1 MRSRYLVLALLLV
14 LTTTVPSSA
23 SPVPQ
28 PPELWT
34 VTADG
39 ATESAIATGPEG
51 QYLTR
56 SFEWSP
62 DGTKLV
68 FTKAGDIWISNPD
81 GTGQVNLTS
90 TDGTEDFDPHWSPDG
105 TEIVF
110 VRTTG
115 NGSDLL
121 IAEADGTGIRPLTT
135 DEGYERSPRWS
146 PTGEWI
152 LFQTICVD
160 CDEDLELIRPDGSER
175 LVMTDDDVR
184 DLIAVWS
191 PDGTQ
196 VAIVRGPGTTNGNEL
211 WVIDADATDL
221 VNLAT
226 NVMLEAPE
234 WSFEGSWLAYRSGAL
249 VRLVEI
255 ATGSIRTLDPGG
267 QGGTADPDWSPV
279 ALELA
284 FTQVGA
290 LFVYDVD
297 ADSSVQIAD
306 VPLLPPDT
314 GVSLGAQDPDWSP
327 DGSEIAYGDNHDI
340 AVVASDGSVSRQVV
354 TSQDHIESEPRWS
367 PSGARIAFLREAI
380 ALGGGGRSVT
390 LVASR
395 DRVTYDGT
403 FRLGGSL
410 ERTSAEIPTE
420 CIAGVDVILER
431 MVLGSADVQTVG
443 TTITEESGSFR
454 FTDLEADKSANYV
467 ARVEQVAGCSES
479 FSNPEPVKVRKKVT
493 LSGPP
498 IAGGRVRL
506 KADVEPCKGHR
517 GDRVLLQKRKGG
529 RWVTVDRDR
538 SDDRCRAVFVQA
550 IGSRSVFRAKA
561 PKTDEDHLAGTSAT
575 LVIHVD

>member
-1 MRSRYLVLALLLV
+1 MRTRYLVLALLLV
-14 LTTTVPSSA
+14 LTATVPSSA

-39 ATESAIATGPEG
+39 ATEAAIATGPEG

-90 TDGTEDFDPHWSPDG
+90 TDALEEFDPHWSPDG
-105 TEIVF
+105 SEIVF

-121 IAEADGTGIRPLTT
+121 IAEADGSGIRPLTT

-175 LVMTDDDVR
+175 LVLTDDDVR

-196 VAIVRGPGTTNGNEL
+196 IAIVRGPGTTNGNEL

-221 VNLAT
+221 TLLKTDVAN
-226 NVMLEAPE
+226 EEPSWAPSGDALIVRASAS
-234 WSFEGSWLAYRSGAL
+234 SFAIVPISGA
-249 VRLVEI
+249 VAEVI
-255 ATGSIRTLDPGG
+255 SAGDIV
-267 QGGTADPDWSPV
+267 DW
-279 ALELA
+279 
-284 FTQVGA
+284 
-290 LFVYDVD
+290 
-297 ADSSVQIAD
+297 
-306 VPLLPPDT
+306 
-314 GVSLGAQDPDWSP
+314 DWSP
-327 DGSEIAYGDNHDI
+327 DSTQVAYSSGALH
-340 AVVASDGSVSRQVV
+340 AVNSDGSGSFELVAE
-354 TSQDHIESEPRWS
+354 SQMQSGDKLPDYATVLDWS
-367 PSGARIAFLREAI
+367 ADGARIAFSNGTDVFVWTMDGSEGLTKTTQYTYATDYVSLAWAPDGSRIAYLRTPSAGS
-380 ALGGGGRSVT
+380 LRFVS

-395 DRVTYDGT
+395 ERVTFGGS
-403 FRLGGSL
+403 FRLGGTV
-410 ERTSAEIPTE
+410 EGGDANTPAE
-420 CIAGVDVILER
+420 CIDGVTVNLLRRPLGTDDVES
-431 MVLGSADVQTVG
+431 VA
-443 TTITEESGSFR
+443 TTTTEASGSFK
-454 FTDLEADKSANYV
+454 FEGLSADRSAAYV
-467 ARVEQVAGCSES
+467 AELEQTGGCSAATSAAET
-479 FSNPEPVKVRKKVT
+479 VKVRKKVT

-498 IAGGRVRL
+498 IGGGRVRL
-506 KADVEPCKGHR
+506 KADVKPCKGHR